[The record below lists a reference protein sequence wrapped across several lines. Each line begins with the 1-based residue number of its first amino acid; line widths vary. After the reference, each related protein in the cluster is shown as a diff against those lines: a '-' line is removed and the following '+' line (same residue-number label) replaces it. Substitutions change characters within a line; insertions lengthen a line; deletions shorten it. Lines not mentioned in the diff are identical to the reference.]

1 MIYRLSRWLYAEKKA
16 AAVKSTRAH
25 PLDFPQ
31 AGYSLCQARGS
42 AGLRHQDRHVLSMVF
57 AQALDPDQ
65 MSLGTKS
72 PRIASMHSNT
82 CRKLLMRYFA
92 LTAESLAAAGDERNK
107 EE

>member
-1 MIYRLSRWLYAEKKA
+1 
-16 AAVKSTRAH
+16 
-25 PLDFPQ
+25 
-31 AGYSLCQARGS
+31 
-42 AGLRHQDRHVLSMVF
+42 MVF

-82 CRKLLMRYFA
+82 CLKLLMRYFA